1 MAKIVLGVTSILYA
15 VAILSITIASSPGP
29 TQADWPSTIM
39 KALDQRDSLLD
50 SVRKINKEHTIKNIK
65 ESLPILQELPSKF
78 KNFHKTDFT
87 TVKKHND
94 PTAHKFFRMI
104 DQKYIKLEVRDL
116 FRPPA
121 LEVEYRRK
129 GVGFMLAKF
138 KSSYD
143 MKCIYQLISPPT
155 KPRDIQIPLKQMCA
169 GLKTP
174 NSDYAPIT
182 KICLDFNTCVA
193 SKKNGIVVPDACTSY
208 KKCDVVKAVPK
219 CGALL
224 WYKISN
230 YLAQI
235 MCGTTLLR
243 RVI

>member
-1 MAKIVLGVTSILYA
+1 
-15 VAILSITIASSPGP
+15 
-29 TQADWPSTIM
+29 M
-39 KALDQRDSLLD
+39 KALDQRDSFLD

-65 ESLPILQELPSKF
+65 ASLPILQELPSKF

-155 KPRDIQIPLKQMCA
+155 KPRDIPIPLKQMCA

-208 KKCDVVKAVPK
+208 KKCDVVPKCGVAVPKCAVAVPKCAVPKCDVVPKCGEAVPK